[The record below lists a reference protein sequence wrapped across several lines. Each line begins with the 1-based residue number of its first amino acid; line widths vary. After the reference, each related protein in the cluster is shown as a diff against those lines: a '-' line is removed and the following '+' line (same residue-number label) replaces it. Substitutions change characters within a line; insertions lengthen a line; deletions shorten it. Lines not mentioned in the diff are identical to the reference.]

1 MSDAILLWGVSGD
14 PPLMALLAELETRA
28 VPHHFLDQRR
38 MHQAQFDFA
47 ADGVT
52 GTLSTAERDIELAA
66 IGALYA
72 RPNDLRAVMRRS
84 SELAGD
90 LATQRSALA
99 TERQLY
105 AWAEMTP
112 ARVVNRPSAASAN
125 DSKPY
130 QLEQI
135 HAAGFA
141 VPPTLVTTSPLAA
154 REFVAQHGQVVC
166 KSAGRTRSM
175 VSRLDSADLER
186 LDAITHCP
194 TLLQAY
200 IAGRDWRV
208 HCIGAAIHACEIH
221 CAADDYRFA
230 PEQGLALEIVSADL
244 PEPIAARCRALTRRL
259 GLELA
264 GIDLRR
270 GGDTWYCFEVNPSP
284 LFTYFEQASGQP
296 LTAAVADLLSEAT
309 CRRPN

>member
-1 MSDAILLWGVSGD
+1 MSGTILLWGVSGD
-14 PPLMALLAELETRA
+14 PPLMALLAELEARA
-28 VPHHFLDQRR
+28 VPHHFLDQRW

-47 ADGVT
+47 ADGVN
-52 GTLSTAERDIELAA
+52 GTLSMAEHDIELAD

-72 RPNDLRAVMRRS
+72 RPNDLRAVMRQS
-84 SELAGD
+84 SD
-90 LATQRSALA
+90 LVADLDTQRSALA

-112 ARVVNRPSAASAN
+112 ALVVNRPSAASGN

-135 HAAGFA
+135 HAAGFT
-141 VPPTLVTTSPLAA
+141 VPPTLVTTSPQAV

-166 KSAGRTRSM
+166 KSAGRTRSI
-175 VSRLDSADLER
+175 VSRLEAADLER
-186 LDAITHCP
+186 LDAVTHCP

-200 IAGRDWRV
+200 VPGHDWRV

-221 CAADDYRFA
+221 CAADDYRVA
-230 PEQGLALEIVSADL
+230 PEQGMPLEIASAEL
-244 PEPIAARCRALTRRL
+244 PKSVAARCRALTRCL

-270 GGDTWYCFEVNPSP
+270 TGDTWFCFEVNPSP
-284 LFTYFEQASGQP
+284 LFTYFEQAAGQP
-296 LTAAVADLLSEAT
+296 LTAAVADLLSEAI
-309 CRRPN
+309 CCRPN